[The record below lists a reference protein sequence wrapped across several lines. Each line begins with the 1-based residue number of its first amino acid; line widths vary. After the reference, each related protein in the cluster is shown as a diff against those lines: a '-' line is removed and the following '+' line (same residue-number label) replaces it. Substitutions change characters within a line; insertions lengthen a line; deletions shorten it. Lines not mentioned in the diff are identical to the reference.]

1 MTCQD
6 YYRRGEADALPVRW
20 MSPEALT
27 DGVFTTAGDVW
38 AYGVVL
44 WEVTSMAKMPYSLWT
59 NAEVYENVVDSD
71 YRLPRP
77 KECPKELYAL
87 TELCWKEEPHE
98 RIGFPALA
106 SRLAE
111 LEPQMPTAKLSHDK
125 KAGASTSD
133 AGRDPSSPAE
143 KALYDNLDAGAPP
156 VLEDDGDER
165 AEPSSYDNMDAGAE
179 SDDSFEAER
188 LALIDPAT
196 LEPTA
201 EFYRK
206 ALELSL
212 SPTTTRGGT
221 SDEYLKVS

>member
-1 MTCQD
+1 M
-6 YYRRGEADALPVRW
+6 RW

-27 DGVFTTAGDVW
+27 DGIFTTAGDVW

-87 TELCWKEEPHE
+87 TELCWKEEPQE
-98 RIGFPALA
+98 RIGFPALV

-111 LEPQMPTAKLSHDK
+111 LEPHMPTAKLNHDK
-125 KAGASTSD
+125 KASTTD
-133 AGRDPSSPAE
+133 GGRDPRSPTE
-143 KALYDNLDAGAPP
+143 KTLYDNADAGAPA
-156 VLEDDGDER
+156 VLGDDADER
-165 AEPSSYDNMDAGAE
+165 TEPSSYDNMDAGAE

-196 LEPTA
+196 LEPKA

-206 ALELSL
+206 ALELNL
-212 SPTTTRGGT
+212 STTTIRGRA